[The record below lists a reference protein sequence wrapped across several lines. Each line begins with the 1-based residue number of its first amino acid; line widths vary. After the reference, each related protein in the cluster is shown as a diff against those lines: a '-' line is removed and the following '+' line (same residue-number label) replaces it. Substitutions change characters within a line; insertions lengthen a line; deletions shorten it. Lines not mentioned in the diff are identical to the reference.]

1 MRDFGIEAGG
11 APGSVIPRGYLACLK
26 SQGFVWVLD
35 SPAQIAARDKAAQ
48 DERNRETL
56 HAIGDALIQTG
67 AALQPHGCN
76 GQVQSNGYFSTRC
89 Y

>member
-1 MRDFGIEAGG
+1 LLGFSTAR
-11 APGSVIPRGYLACLK
+11 LK
-26 SQGFVWVLD
+26 SPPVIRPPRTNG
-35 SPAQIAARDKAAQ
+35 
-48 DERNRETL
+48 NRETL

-76 GQVQSNGYFSTRC
+76 GQVQSNGYFNTQC